1 MTSHIP
7 VLASQLANSQSR
19 TVQDELS
26 AMEREAERIAQ
37 EEYEMEQY
45 YQAEALRHAE
55 ELRIHQDEIK
65 KHAERVRA
73 HERRMRDHEASSEA
87 FAKVIAMPAK
97 AGRQNNI
104 SFTSPGPKRT
114 GTGLKGSGPSVPSGS

>member
-1 MTSHIP
+1 
-7 VLASQLANSQSR
+7 
-19 TVQDELS
+19 
-26 AMEREAERIAQ
+26 MEREAERIAQ

-55 ELRIHQDEIK
+55 ELRAHQEEIR
-65 KHAERVRA
+65 KHQERVRA

-97 AGRQNNI
+97 AGRDKAVP
-104 SFTSPGPKRT
+104 FMPTPVKRT
-114 GTGLKGSGPSVPSGS
+114 GTGLKGTGPSLPNGTT

>member
-1 MTSHIP
+1 M
-7 VLASQLANSQSR
+7 QE
-19 TVQDELS
+19 ELS
-26 AMEREAERIAQ
+26 VIEREAERIAQ

-55 ELRIHQDEIK
+55 ELRVHQEEIR
-65 KHAERVRA
+65 KHQERVRA

-97 AGRQNNI
+97 AGREKSTVPFMAPPI
-104 SFTSPGPKRT
+104 KRT
-114 GTGLKGSGPSVPSGS
+114 GTGLKGAGPSVPNPT